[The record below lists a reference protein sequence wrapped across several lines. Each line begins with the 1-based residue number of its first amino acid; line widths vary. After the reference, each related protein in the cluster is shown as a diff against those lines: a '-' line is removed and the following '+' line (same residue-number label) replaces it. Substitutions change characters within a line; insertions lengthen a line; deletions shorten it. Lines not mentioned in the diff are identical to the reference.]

1 MPPKPAQAG
10 KFKPLKRPGK
20 PAAKP
25 ASAPEAEQRGKSP
38 SREGRGRDGGG
49 IGRGEV
55 TSREGGRSGRG
66 GRDGRGRGRGRFI
79 APTGAAFFTGASA
92 KQPDQAVPAA
102 PQPEKVTSI
111 AAGQDGAV
119 VLPFTKPFS
128 SDGDRSS
135 SSFGVARTAAESMAA
150 AARARLGE
158 GEEIIVAEME
168 IDEAERKKVSVLE
181 SSSVRRDGM
190 PSLFD
195 DENTDEIMPMGV
207 DSNYVYD
214 SDSSEEERRR
224 VKKGGRETPGMIP
237 LRLPFPLANHQS
249 AMYAC
254 QEVVE
259 EKKDGVEGVVSSM
272 MASQLANPDVVS
284 PFLDWNSAET
294 TDDAKFIERNSWFLM
309 KFPTRLPH
317 LDHGSLVGGASKQT
331 PHQSG
336 GVAVKSEVNEDGLE
350 IVGSNTEIGDA
361 SASAGGIDIGA
372 GGIGG
377 IDPVGYDNTLKDIAP
392 GRYGKIVVYK
402 SGRTELVVGGKNGEP
417 EVRALR
423 YLLAIFHLNLN
434 SRYSFDPPNIH
445 QVRMLIN
452 EGLQCGFRQE
462 AVAIDHEEGTFV
474 PMGDVS
480 KSLVVTPDVERAFVF
495 S

>member
-1 MPPKPAQAG
+1 
-10 KFKPLKRPGK
+10 
-20 PAAKP
+20 
-25 ASAPEAEQRGKSP
+25 
-38 SREGRGRDGGG
+38 
-49 IGRGEV
+49 
-55 TSREGGRSGRG
+55 
-66 GRDGRGRGRGRFI
+66 
-79 APTGAAFFTGASA
+79 
-92 KQPDQAVPAA
+92 
-102 PQPEKVTSI
+102 
-111 AAGQDGAV
+111 
-119 VLPFTKPFS
+119 
-128 SDGDRSS
+128 
-135 SSFGVARTAAESMAA
+135 
-150 AARARLGE
+150 
-158 GEEIIVAEME
+158 ME
-168 IDEAERKKVSVLE
+168 IDEVERKKVSVLE

-224 VKKGGRETPGMIP
+224 VKKGGRETTGMIP

-254 QEVVE
+254 QEDVE

-402 SGRTELVVGGKNGEP
+402 SGRAELVVGGKNGEP